1 MNDKNTNTFHPN
13 EQITARELLAA
24 MFARIDFQLVYVVIA
39 FSINAGMTFFIAYM
53 TYRYLEFDVWTAI
66 PAIGWTFV
74 SIFFTLLVTVL
85 PEKWNWYAL
94 VCAIG
99 NYGLIQIL

>member
-1 MNDKNTNTFHPN
+1 MNNHSNANQPIHQ
-13 EQITARELLAA
+13 ELTARELLAA

-39 FSINAGMTFFIAYM
+39 FSINAGMTFFIGYM

-66 PAIGWTFV
+66 PAIGWTFI